1 MITVT
6 HIIVKGIIDLSATA
20 ANENDKDQKNVAIKN
35 NSPFRSW
42 ISKINSILIKDAED
56 LDIVTL
62 IYNLIECSQDY
73 SVTSGSLWNHYKDE
87 IDDVNDNI

>member
-6 HIIVKGIIDLSATA
+6 HIVVKGTIDLSAAA
-20 ANENDKDQKNVAIKN
+20 ANENDKDQENVAIKN

-42 ISKINSILIKDAED
+42 ISKINSILINDAED

-62 IYNLIECSQDY
+62 IYNLIECSQNY
-73 SVTSGSLWNHYKDE
+73 SVTAGSLWNYYEDE